1 MVHYIYIVKC
11 PDCEDEHFDFFND
24 AKDCALG
31 CLQKNPIITQTEVT
45 RNDFGEC
52 TDSCDLGTVWSWED
66 IVAQQPKETVFSK
79 ADFEGESELDQLD
92 NSLHPTN
99 AEPTIKQLVEMI
111 EENEDIVECKWC
123 EELYDK
129 TDCRFEVDLGWLC
142 ERCIAAI
149 KSRGETLTFRE
160 GPLEEDVN
168 AGTVSKIATDILSE
182 IAAGLSDEDK
192 AQAIARLL
200 TYVTPENFESLWEH
214 IKNYFAD
221 RVLTEED
228 KDTLVRKTGINRD
241 VLDGVDTV
249 ATAISVIY
257 GLTPMAL
264 GIVIDVLQLT
274 PIEDAVAGAAT
285 GGWGAIITSIL
296 SVIPEATIISA
307 LASIKNFIGHQIFV
321 TLKDLFINK
330 VLPEPEDEDLT
341 EELTQLDEAFKYLA
355 TDPDAKIKILDE
367 LRADNL
373 LKACVTEDDALS
385 VNNCLRS
392 TWSASGYQ
400 MDGRITDFNIDESG
414 EIYITVR
421 RSADKVL
428 VYTLDDLKGRSSRSF
443 LSYKLLTRIKEIA
456 SDLNKAMKPTKAELA
471 AARTAERDANVL
483 DALAKDPEVAKELKA
498 NVVRIEYRIPLN
510 DFGYSVDDT
519 DIEDIAISEKSADK
533 LNKIHDNFM
542 NLPFADAA
550 IRAGIVEDRSPNTD
564 YDRNISGSWGA
575 IGNITFRVPIDSLSK
590 NAQSLIQ
597 FAKYASKAK
606 GEEDATEETKKKKS
620 PKTICCYRL
629 ANALIQYFGNDV
641 FFYRE
646 LAMAESAAGKVW
658 YCVFDG
664 QDVGTV
670 TAASEEEAL
679 DMMQRMY
686 PEYPYGMYDGCFWV
700 EPADETLTES
710 DVEHTFVNKSFT
722 SWADGDIELLYDDLY
737 VEYGYGGMVDNDWY
751 SPPEPRHWFNGE
763 VSHTFLVSPEDVAEF
778 LINDCMTDEDVKD
791 VPGGFDTLAEDDDA
805 YNAFME
811 QHLDELIEKYKQKIL
826 DHWEEQAAEDYVEK
840 QAESDDDDYGPDP
853 DEIYERRRDGEL

>member
-1 MVHYIYIVKC
+1 MVQYIYIVKC
-11 PDCEDEHFDFFND
+11 PHCEDEHFDFFD
-24 AKDCALG
+24 EAKGYALG
-31 CLQKNPIITQTEVT
+31 CLNKNPIITQVEVD

-52 TDSCDLGTVWSWED
+52 TSHADLGTVWSWED
-66 IVAQQPKETVFSK
+66 MMASNPEAFETKFSK
-79 ADFEGESELDQLD
+79 NDLAYSDEDEEFDDTITPFTPPVDPS
-92 NSLHPTN
+92 
-99 AEPTIKQLVEMI
+99 IKQLVEMM
-111 EENEDIVECKWC
+111 EENEDTVECKWC

-149 KSRGETLTFRE
+149 KSRGEPLTFRE
-160 GPLEEDVN
+160 GPLDEDVN

-192 AQAIARLL
+192 VQSITRLL
-200 TYVTPENFESLWEH
+200 TYVTPEKFEALWEL

-249 ATAISVIY
+249 ATAISVIH
-257 GLTPMAL
+257 GLAPMAL

-274 PIEDAVAGAAT
+274 PIEDVVVGGVT

-296 SVIPEATIISA
+296 SVIPESTIISA
-307 LASIKNFIGHQIFV
+307 LASIQNFIGHQIFV

-330 VLPEPEDEDLT
+330 VLPEPKDEDLT

-373 LKACVTEDDALS
+373 LKSCVTEDDALS

-400 MDGRITDFNIDESG
+400 TDGRITDFNIDETG
-414 EIYITVR
+414 EIYITVSR
-421 RSADKVL
+421 RADKVL
-428 VYTLDDLKGRSSRSF
+428 VYTLDDLKGRSSQSF
-443 LSYKLLTRIKEIA
+443 LSYKLLKRIKEIA
-456 SDLNKAMKPTKAELA
+456 SDLNKAMKPTRAELA

-483 DALAKDPEVAKELKA
+483 DALAKDPDVANELKA

-519 DIEDIAISEKSADK
+519 DIEEMSISEKSADK

-542 NLPFADAA
+542 SLPFVDAA
-550 IRAGIVEDRSPNTD
+550 IRAGIVEDRPPNTD

-597 FAKYASKAK
+597 FAKYTSKAK
-606 GEEDATEETKKKKS
+606 GEEDTSKDTKKKKS

-641 FFYRE
+641 FFYKE
-646 LAMAESAAGKVW
+646 LAMAESAS
-658 YCVFDG
+658 DN
-664 QDVGTV
+664 
-670 TAASEEEAL
+670 EL
-679 DMMQRMY
+679 
-686 PEYPYGMYDGCFWV
+686 
-700 EPADETLTES
+700 ADEVLTES
-710 DVEHTFVNKSFT
+710 DVEHTFVSKSAT
-722 SWADGDIELLYDDLY
+722 SWMDGDIELQYDDLY

-751 SPPEPRHWFNGE
+751 SPPEPRHWFSGE
-763 VSHTFLVSPEDVAEF
+763 VSHTFTVSPEDVAEF
-778 LINDCMTDEDVKD
+778 LFNDCMTEEDAKD
-791 VPGGFDTLAEDDDA
+791 VPGGLDVLAEDNDA
-805 YNAFME
+805 YHAFME
-811 QHLDELIEKYKQKIL
+811 QHLDDLIEKYKQKIL
-826 DHWEEQAAEDYVEK
+826 DHWEEQAAEEYVTK
-840 QAESDDDDYGPDP
+840 QAEADYNEGPDP
-853 DEIYERRRDGEL
+853 DEIYERRRDGEWY